1 VETEN
6 TYRVLMDE
14 RWELDDLYN
23 FPYAYSQTYS
33 FIYCFDSPQDPKSA
47 KRIDVALENYPWQ
60 GGYSYTN
67 IYTVLQHQIP
77 PAERPKIAAIKYA
90 SPGWMDIL
98 LNPQVAMKI
107 AASVG
112 TLIGLGVT
120 AVEAYKRIDKARLE
134 IARNRKMQQMEF
146 AAFSANEAKF
156 LNSMSEEIAKN
167 LGFESLQQLQART
180 KNPEVTLKVLMAHHR
195 RISKLAEFVR
205 EGKVKLPIDR
215 TK

>member
-6 TYRVLMDE
+6 KYRVLMDE
-14 RWELDDLYN
+14 RWELEDLYN

-33 FIYCFDSPQDPKSA
+33 FIYCFDSPLDPKSA
-47 KRIDVALENYPWQ
+47 KRIDIALENYPWR

-67 IYTVLQHQIP
+67 IYTVLHNQVL
-77 PAERPKIAAIKYA
+77 PADQPKIASIKYA

-134 IARNRKMQQMEF
+134 IAGNRKKAQMEF
-146 AAFSANEAKF
+146 AAFSANETKF
-156 LNSMSEEIAKN
+156 LNEMSEEIAKN
-167 LGFESLQQLQART
+167 LGFKSLQSLHIRT
-180 KNPEVTLKVLMAHHR
+180 KSPEVTLKVLMAHHR
-195 RISKLAEFVR
+195 RISKLAEFVKS
-205 EGKVKLPIDR
+205 GKVQLPINPD
-215 TK
+215 K

>member
-1 VETEN
+1 
-6 TYRVLMDE
+6 MDE
-14 RWELDDLYN
+14 RWELDDLYS

-33 FIYCFDSPQDPKSA
+33 FIYCFDSIQDPKNA

-67 IYTVLQHQIP
+67 IYVVLQHQIP
-77 PAERPKIAAIKYA
+77 PTDRPKIAEIRYA
-90 SPGWMDIL
+90 SPGWMDIF
-98 LNPQVAMKI
+98 LNPDVAMKI

-112 TLIGLGVT
+112 ALIGLGVT

-134 IARNRKMQQMEF
+134 IAKNRKMQQMEF
-146 AAFSANEAKF
+146 ADFSANEAKF
-156 LNSMSEEIAKN
+156 LNSMSEEICKN

-180 KNPEVTLKVLMAHHR
+180 KNPEVTLKILMAHHR

-205 EGKVKLPIDR
+205 EGKIKLPIDR
-215 TK
+215 AN